1 MIELKTRD
9 ELDGLRAAGRVVA
22 AALRAVEQRA
32 QVGTRVDEL
41 DALARQVLDDSGAVP
56 LLLGDQPRGAP
67 RPFPGAISC
76 SVNDVVAHG
85 QPSRYRLADG
95 DVVSLACGA
104 RLDGLCA
111 QAAVTTTVGSAPAGD
126 ADLVRATAQA
136 LDDAVAAARP
146 GGRLGDLGHA
156 IGIVGRSAGYGLPD
170 ALAGHG
176 IGRQRREAPSVPNEG
191 SFGRGAPLRPG
202 MVLAIEPVF
211 LAGGRD
217 ELRTD
222 QDGWTLRTDDGSR
235 AAHAGHT
242 VAITGDGPQVLTL
255 P

>member
-1 MIELKTRD
+1 MIELKTGS
-9 ELDGLRAAGRVVA
+9 ELDGLRAAGRAVA
-22 AALRAVEQRA
+22 ATLRAVQQRA

-41 DALARQVLDDSGAVP
+41 DALARQVLDEAGAVP
-56 LLLGDQPRGAP
+56 LLLGDQPRSAP
-67 RPFPGAISC
+67 RPFPGVISC

-95 DVVSLACGA
+95 DVLSLACAA
-104 RLDGLCA
+104 RLDGMCA
-111 QAAVTTTVGSAPAGD
+111 QAAVTTTVGSASDED
-126 ADLVRATAQA
+126 AELVRASSQA

-156 IGIVGRSAGYGLPD
+156 IGIVGRSAGYGLPEE
-170 ALAGHG
+170 LAGHG

-202 MVLAIEPVF
+202 MVLAIEPVL
-211 LAGGRD
+211 LAGGSD

-222 QDGWTLRTDDGSR
+222 QDGWTLRTGDGSR
-235 AAHAGHT
+235 AAHVGHT
-242 VAITGDGPQVLTL
+242 VAITGRGPQVLTR